1 MEYKLNLS
9 STENKDLIS
18 YCNLNDLRISEVI
31 KKSYLEGFNIERY
44 GLLNTGGIREKQ
56 VEKEVIVEKRV
67 EIPVE
72 VIKEV
77 VRIEYVEVEKPIEVI
92 KEVTVDRIVEK
103 VVEVIKEVPV
113 EKIVYVTDQ
122 EEMKSKIF
130 QKEQEFEEQRQIF
143 STKTQ
148 ELENIFHNEKKELL
162 SKIQELE
169 TKGPEVK
176 EIIREVEVIKEIVI
190 EKEGDSS
197 LKPKLEALQSTV
209 QKLKQDNIEK
219 DKKIR
224 EYEQTIQ
231 DIQKFQEE
239 KKAMFLRGS
248 NLDDKLY
255 K

>member
-1 MEYKLNLS
+1 MEIKINLS
-9 STENKDLIS
+9 TAEHKDLLS
-18 YCNLNDLRISEVI
+18 YCNLNDLLISSVV
-31 KKSYLEGFNIERY
+31 KDSFTTGFNIERY

-176 EIIREVEVIKEIVI
+176 EIIREIEVIKEIVI